1 MLWLWIILAL
11 LMAGV
16 AGYFSYRADQRR
28 AVDRPWIL
36 AALRGAV
43 VFLTALLLLAPV
55 FTISKNDTLKPIVVM
70 LQDNSRSIANALG
83 ADSTAYQKNMTD
95 LIGRLSDDY
104 KVVIWNLD
112 GNSSQDSLFRYNNE
126 VTDITT
132 ALDKV
137 QEFYGTQNLGAVVLA
152 TDGLYNQGVNPNDHQ
167 LSKGSLYT
175 IGIGDTTTQ
184 KDIRIARTYANK
196 TVSLNN
202 TFEIRADIVADKSRG
217 YNNTIRVTENGNA
230 LGSTTVS
237 INTDNYDRSVSFNIK
252 ADKAGLHHYVITAP
266 AQDGEVNTTN
276 NRRDVFVEVVDEQKH
291 ILIAGYAPHPDIKAI
306 TSALSGL
313 ENYKITVRTG
323 NDLPSLLDDYDIL
336 ILQQLPGRNYKYNPT
351 LQKTNKPI
359 WYILGPQSDNAA
371 LTTMKKPAA
380 LNINPQSTR
389 YIYSKYNRTFNAFT
403 LPKNIAEVT
412 DKMPP
417 LLIAGGMIKPFP
429 QSQTL
434 FTDKGGNG
442 TPLWTLLQGKTPT
455 AMLTADGLW
464 RWRMYEYKNFGNTEV
479 IDECIRKT
487 VAFLSTADNKKTF
500 RVTQPKYIW
509 NDQEA
514 IYFNAYVLNANG
526 ENINE
531 PEVTLT
537 ISDSSGNEEAFSFE
551 RSGSNYQL
559 NIGVRA
565 GGTYMYVAKTQYGGR
580 THTETGSFH
589 IESIPL
595 ELMETGADYAGL
607 YSLAQ
612 KNNGVFFTSQQLASV
627 YDSITNN
634 INIKPVIETNIETV
648 PLIDRKW
655 FFFLILLF
663 AVAEWLL
670 RKYWLA
676 Q

>member
-1 MLWLWIILAL
+1 MLWLWIIMAL
-11 LMAGV
+11 LLAAV
-16 AGYFSYRADQRR
+16 AGYFSYRADVMR
-28 AVDRPWIL
+28 AISYPWIP
-36 AALRGAV
+36 AILRGLV

-55 FTISKNDTLKPIVVM
+55 FTISKNDTLKPIVVL

-83 ADSTAYQKNMTD
+83 EDSTDYQKNISS
-95 LIGRLSDDY
+95 LIDQLDNEH
-104 KVVIWNLD
+104 KVVTWDFD
-112 GNSSQDSLFRYNNE
+112 GNTDSLFRYDKD

-132 ALDKV
+132 ALNKV

-152 TDGLYNQGVNPNDHQ
+152 TDGLYNQGVNPSNQQ
-167 LSKGSLYT
+167 LSKGSLYA

-196 TVSLNN
+196 TVALNN
-202 TFEIRADIVADKSRG
+202 TFEIRADVIADKSRG
-217 YNNTIRVTENGNA
+217 YNNTIRVTEDGKTLA
-230 LGSTTVS
+230 TSTVS

-252 ADKAGLHHYVITAP
+252 ANKTGLHHYIITAP
-266 AQDGEVNTTN
+266 AQDGELNTTN
-276 NRRDVFVEVVDEQKH
+276 NRRDVFVEVIDEKKH
-291 ILIAGYAPHPDIKAI
+291 ILIAAYAPHPDIKAI
-306 TSALSGL
+306 KYALSGL
-313 ENYKITVRTG
+313 ENYEITVRTG
-323 NDLPSLLDDYDIL
+323 NDLPSFLDEYDIL
-336 ILQQLPGRNYKYNPT
+336 ILQQLPGRGYRYNPT
-351 LQKTNKPI
+351 IQKANKPT
-359 WYILGPQSDNAA
+359 WYLLGPQSDNAT
-371 LTTMKKPAA
+371 LTSMKKPAA

-389 YIYSKYNRTFNAFT
+389 YVYPKHNRAFNAFT
-403 LPKNIAEVT
+403 IPKNIDEVT
-412 DKMPP
+412 AKMPP
-417 LLIAGGMIKPFP
+417 LLIAGGMIKGFP

-434 FTDKGGNG
+434 FTDRGNNG

-455 AMLTADGLW
+455 AMLAADGLW
-464 RWRMYEYKNFGNTEV
+464 RWRMYEYKNFGSTEV

-487 VAFLSTADNKKTF
+487 IAFLSTSNNKKPF

-526 ENINE
+526 ENVNT
-531 PEVTLT
+531 PDVTLT
-537 ISDSSGNEEAFSFE
+537 ISDSSGNEEQFSFE

-565 GGTYMYVAKTQYGGR
+565 GGSYMYVAKTQYGGK

-607 YSLAQ
+607 YNLAQ
-612 KNNGVFFTSQQLASV
+612 QNNGAFFTSNQIASV
-627 YDSITNN
+627 SDSIANN
-634 INIKPVIETNIETV
+634 TNIKPVIETNIETV

-663 AVAEWLL
+663 AITEWLL